1 MEREKFCSR
10 NVYFIYTCLQ
20 IAVLISFSKS
30 MGNPIEIA
38 APSSLLRYGMPAACK
53 NQTFCFEKGD
63 NYPDDLVEQFL
74 KAIPLQNNLGS
85 RIGFSFRGGDE
96 ENGNADCPA
105 NTTYVDKPIYYIVD
119 EMGMVRVVIQSPK
132 KFEQIYSTR
141 WCLNPGV
148 ITKNTAHF
156 FPESLTFKKVQ
167 LRCETSYM
175 DLDFMVLVDDY
186 DQPTYEVVKALGG
199 IPVCYQMPEACIGQS
214 YCFEK
219 GDHYP
224 DDIMQKLNLNF
235 EIQNSIGTRKGSDVD
250 EPDCP
255 SNSTDS
261 PIYYIVDKNDI
272 IRVVVQIP
280 DKFPQ
285 RFNVRWC
292 LNEGKINS
300 DTKHFMAS
308 TTLKKYDVECVSSKL
323 EFDFIVLSLESDDK
337 IEIATTNLPVCCKCR
352 YELKKN

>member
-1 MEREKFCSR
+1 MAKFPCSL
-10 NVYFIYTCLQ
+10 TS
-20 IAVLISFSKS
+20 VL
-30 MGNPIEIA
+30 
-38 APSSLLRYGMPAACK
+38 L
-53 NQTFCFEKGD
+53 
-63 NYPDDLVEQFL
+63 
-74 KAIPLQNNLGS
+74 
-85 RIGFSFRGGDE
+85 
-96 ENGNADCPA
+96 
-105 NTTYVDKPIYYIVD
+105 
-119 EMGMVRVVIQSPK
+119 VVIAIHIS
-132 KFEQIYSTR
+132 S
-141 WCLNPGV
+141 
-148 ITKNTAHF
+148 NTVSMTSDGELLID
-156 FPESLTFKKVQ
+156 PRTMFK
-167 LRCETSYM
+167 
-175 DLDFMVLVDDY
+175 
-186 DQPTYEVVKALGG
+186 
-199 IPVCYQMPEACIGQS
+199 YQMPEACIGQS

-272 IRVVVQIP
+272 VRVVVQIP

-292 LNEGKINS
+292 LNEGKIKS

>member
-1 MEREKFCSR
+1 MYRFAIS
-10 NVYFIYTCLQ
+10 VSL

-38 APSSLLRYGMPAACK
+38 APSSLLRYEMPAACK

-199 IPVCYQMPEACIGQS
+199 IPVC
-214 YCFEK
+214 
-219 GDHYP
+219 
-224 DDIMQKLNLNF
+224 
-235 EIQNSIGTRKGSDVD
+235 
-250 EPDCP
+250 
-255 SNSTDS
+255 
-261 PIYYIVDKNDI
+261 
-272 IRVVVQIP
+272 
-280 DKFPQ
+280 
-285 RFNVRWC
+285 
-292 LNEGKINS
+292 
-300 DTKHFMAS
+300 
-308 TTLKKYDVECVSSKL
+308 
-323 EFDFIVLSLESDDK
+323 
-337 IEIATTNLPVCCKCR
+337 CKCLYSR
-352 YELKKN
+352 SNIK